1 MKRYIHDD
9 RYTSN
14 FHFDIV
20 VEIEYFDDTTRVAA
34 SEYKGFYVPDGPVI
48 SGLPDEV
55 LGSKALQ
62 DYADFIESVQ
72 ALITDFYKLKI
83 YYKNTSKDLSNYFG
97 ILAKNKDGSII
108 IDFDFTLRISNHD
121 AKRSKQ
127 SQKHKKEKEAE
138 RFIRLFVENKEY
150 SDEQKE
156 FLIRCLE
163 RGDSVD
169 FICEYAS
176 ASFSVEQMAWFRTVI
191 GGR

>member
-48 SGLPDEV
+48 SGLPDAV
-55 LGSKALQ
+55 LGSQALQ

-83 YYKNTSKDLSNYFG
+83 YYKNSLKDHSNYFG

-108 IDFDFTLRISNHD
+108 IDFDFTLRVSNHD
-121 AKRSKQ
+121 PKRSKK
-127 SQKHKKEKEAE
+127 SQKHKKEREAE
-138 RFIRLFVENKEY
+138 LKKLTDGKNTKPIRRNIVVNNERYTSYMKAY
-150 SDEQKE
+150 VDIDEAIEDVVSIMTRKQKK
-156 FLIRCLE
+156 
-163 RGDSVD
+163 
-169 FICEYAS
+169 
-176 ASFSVEQMAWFRTVI
+176 
-191 GGR
+191 